1 MVSPLTHLGDM
12 PVKTFIDEYWQ
23 KKPLLIK
30 NALPEYS
37 DITTGDTLAGLSLED
52 GVVSRLIQQT
62 PQNSDATTPN
72 NTASHWEVTHG
83 PIDENVY
90 STLPNQFW
98 TLLVQHADQL
108 LDDVNELKQLFKFLP
123 SWRLDDV
130 MISYSTDGAGVGP
143 HYDYY
148 DVFLLQG
155 EGKRRWR
162 TGQHCHANT
171 PLDPNA
177 PMKVLQNFETEND
190 WIVTPGDLL
199 YIPPQCAHWGEAI
212 GESITYS
219 VGFRSPSH
227 QDILL
232 DYAQHISE
240 SLTQDKRFTDPTSQL
255 HHPHKSEITH
265 ASIKEIQNILHH
277 YANNPQAI
285 AAWLGNTMTQ
295 PNPGIAIEHEHTLE
309 PDTSLNNIQHSNIG
323 ITLSSLVK
331 AAFYTHTESENSEK
345 SETSDSKSNSHA
357 YLFINGEHYPCDKQ
371 LAHSLCNHQTIYISE
386 LKTQQQNMLNTLLTL
401 GYLIEVD

>member
-12 PVKTFIDEYWQ
+12 PVATFIDQYWQ

-62 PQNSDATTPN
+62 PKNVTQSSSSNIASD
-72 NTASHWEVTHG
+72 WQVTHG
-83 PIDENVY
+83 PIDESLF
-90 STLPNQFW
+90 STLPNHFW

-108 LDDVNELKQLFKFLP
+108 LDEVDDLKQLFTFLP

-162 TGQHCHANT
+162 TGQHCSANT

-240 SLTQDKRFTDPTSQL
+240 SLTQDKRFTDPSSQL

-265 ASIKEIQNILHH
+265 ASIQEIQNILHH
-277 YANNPQAI
+277 YANNPQEI
-285 AAWLGNTMTQ
+285 AKWLGHTMTQ
-295 PNPGIAIEHEHTLE
+295 PNPGIAIEHEYTIE
-309 PDTSLNNIQHSNIG
+309 ADTSLAKLQKNSMG
-323 ITLSSLVK
+323 LALSPLLK
-331 AAFYTHTESENSEK
+331 AAFYTDVDHKDNNPRTN
-345 SETSDSKSNSHA
+345 NA
-357 YLFINGEHYPCDKQ
+357 QLFIHGESYACDYS
-371 LAHSLCNHQTIYISE
+371 LASALCRHETIYINT
-386 LKTQQQNMLNTLLTL
+386 LNTQQQNLLTTLLAQ
-401 GYLIEVD
+401 GYLIESH